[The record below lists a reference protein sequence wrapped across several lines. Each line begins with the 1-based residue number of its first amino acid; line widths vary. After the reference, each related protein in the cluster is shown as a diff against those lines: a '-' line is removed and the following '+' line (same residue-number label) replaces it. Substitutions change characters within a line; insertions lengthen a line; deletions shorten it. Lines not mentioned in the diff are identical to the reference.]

1 MYMYIEKKPIDIVS
15 DWLNNS
21 QGTNHTIYY
30 LTFTVNN
37 SQGTNHTIYYLTFT
51 VYLQT
56 KPETVHKRI
65 RERDRKEELNI
76 SMVRQCH

>member
-21 QGTNHTIYY
+21 QE
-30 LTFTVNN
+30 
-37 SQGTNHTIYYLTFT
+37 TNHTIYYLTFT